1 LITLPTL
8 TGETA
13 VFGLGRSGLAC
24 VDALLLAGCDV
35 VAWDDHPKP
44 RELAEKRGAKIRDL
58 VSEFGRPA
66 RLIVSP
72 GVPLTYPAPHP
83 IVELARA
90 AATPILGDMDLFQA
104 GLTQWRQQN
113 DAADVPVIGITGTN
127 GKSTTTALVEHMLR
141 VSGWQA
147 QAGGNLGVPILH
159 LDMPSLGEKNAYVL
173 ELSSYQLDLNE
184 TLNCD
189 IGVLTNITADHL
201 DRHGSMAG
209 YVAAKQKL
217 FADGKT
223 QSLRVLG
230 IDEAESSA
238 MAEALSARTS
248 TQVPPMVLLSTRDG
262 RGDIHIG
269 ADQLNLK
276 GQDLMSLEFMPSLRG
291 VHNAQNAAAAVA
303 IGEALGLTMAQI
315 MEAFISFPGLVHR
328 LQPVDH
334 FANLTFVNDSKATNA
349 EASRHAL
356 AAYRNVY
363 WIAGGR
369 AKDGGLQGLED
380 SFSELR
386 HAYLIGEAAPQFE
399 QQLAQFSPRVAASNV
414 GQLERAVFAAADQA
428 LADNLQE
435 ATILLS
441 PACASFDQFESFEAR
456 GNAFC
461 AHVASWKQQ
470 HEGGL

>member
-1 LITLPTL
+1 MITLPTL
-8 TGETA
+8 TGEIA

-44 RELAEKRGAKIRDL
+44 RELAEKRGAKIRNL
-58 VSEFGRPA
+58 IAEFGQPA

-72 GVPLTYPAPHP
+72 GVPLTHPVPHP
-83 IVELARA
+83 IVGLAQA
-90 AATPILGDMDLFQA
+90 AGTQILGDMDLFQA
-104 GLTQWRQQN
+104 GLDQWRSENKGRQ
-113 DAADVPVIGITGTN
+113 VPVIGVTGTN
-127 GKSTTTALVEHMLR
+127 GKSTTTALIDHMLR
-141 VSGWQA
+141 VSGWQP
-147 QAGGNLGVPILH
+147 QAGGNLGVPILQ
-159 LDMPSLGEKNAYVL
+159 LEMPGAGEKTAYVL

-184 TLNCD
+184 SLDCD
-189 IGVLTNITADHL
+189 IGLLTNITADHL

-217 FADGKT
+217 FAAGKT
-223 QSLRVLG
+223 QTLRILG
-230 IDEAESSA
+230 VDETESAA
-238 MAEALSARTS
+238 MASAVAAAEAPS
-248 TQVPPMVLLSTRDG
+248 VPLVLLSTDPSRA
-262 RGDIHIG
+262 DIHIA
-269 ADQLNLK
+269 ADQLSRAGEALI
-276 GQDLMSLEFMPSLRG
+276 SLEFMPSLRG
-291 VHNAQNAAAAVA
+291 LHNAQNAAAAVA
-303 IGEALGLTMAQI
+303 VGEALGLTMAQI

-369 AKDGGLQGLED
+369 AKDGGLQGLEN

-399 QQLAQFSPRVAASNV
+399 QQLGQFAPRVATSNV
-414 GQLERAVFAAADQA
+414 GYLERAVFAAADQA
-428 LADNLQE
+428 LADNLEE

-470 HEGGL
+470 YQGGL